1 MTASLSSS
9 RTASQAVTEVM
20 EQVFHLSYSVSY
32 IHGMRPTQ
40 WAALRYF
47 EQSEDNAR
55 TVINYAK
62 YSHLTKGTAS
72 QTIRALVQRGLLVR
86 APVFSDRRSHR
97 IDLTEK
103 GRRLLEDDPIAIVV
117 AAIEKL
123 PPGQRDQLASSLR
136 TIFGHLLEVASQS
149 KPESA
154 A

>member
-55 TVINYAK
+55 TVI
-62 YSHLTKGTAS
+62 
-72 QTIRALVQRGLLVR
+72 
-86 APVFSDRRSHR
+86 
-97 IDLTEK
+97 
-103 GRRLLEDDPIAIVV
+103 
-117 AAIEKL
+117 
-123 PPGQRDQLASSLR
+123 
-136 TIFGHLLEVASQS
+136 
-149 KPESA
+149 
-154 A
+154 